1 MSSKDKNNHNRMI
14 VANNKRARFDYF
26 IEEEFEAGIM
36 LKGTEVKAL
45 RGGHVSIN
53 ECYAGEYEGELFLYN
68 LYIPDYGHAG
78 SHLQHEHK
86 RPKKLLLNKR
96 EIQKINGAL
105 AAKGMTLVPIS
116 LYFNKRGM
124 AKLSLG
130 LAKGKK
136 LHDKRA
142 TTKDRDW
149 KRDKARILRDK
160 G

>member
-1 MSSKDKNNHNRMI
+1 MSAKDKHNHNKQI

-26 IEEEFEAGIM
+26 IEESFEAGIM

-45 RGGHVSIN
+45 RAGKVSLN
-53 ECYAGEYEGELFLYN
+53 ECYAGEHQGEIYLYN
-68 LYIPDYGHAG
+68 LYIPDYGQAG

-96 EIQKINGAL
+96 EINKITGGL
-105 AAKGMTLVPIS
+105 AAKGMTLVPVS
-116 LYFNKRGM
+116 LYFNKRGL
-124 AKLSLG
+124 AKLEIG

-136 LHDKRA
+136 LHDKRQ
-142 TTKDRDW
+142 TKKDRDW
-149 KRDKARILRDK
+149 KRDKARLLRDK